1 MNLTL
6 NTWRALTRLL
16 YLSLINAWA
25 ATRAT
30 LVTCVFPPAGRAR
43 HRGARRAYR
52 RLVLGIVVLGEP
64 IDCRLLAGTPM
75 IVTGIVVVNARVFG
89 TLGSRAV
96 SKN

>member
-6 NTWRALTRLL
+6 NTSRALTLLL
-16 YLSLINAWA
+16 YFSLINAWG

-30 LVTCVFPPAGRAR
+30 LVTYVFPLAG
-43 HRGARRAYR
+43 
-52 RLVLGIVVLGEP
+52 LVLGIVVLGEP
-64 IDCRLLAGTPM
+64 IDCRLRGHAM
-75 IVTGIVVVNARVFG
+75 IVAGIVVVNARVFA